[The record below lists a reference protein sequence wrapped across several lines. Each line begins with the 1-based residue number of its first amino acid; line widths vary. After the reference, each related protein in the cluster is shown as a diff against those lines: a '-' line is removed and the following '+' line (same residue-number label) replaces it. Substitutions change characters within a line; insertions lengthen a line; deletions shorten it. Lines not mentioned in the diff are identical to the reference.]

1 MAKPTGSDETMELNM
16 NGKRRSDSQKKA
28 DLAYEKKRLASL
40 KMFGARF
47 NSAELEL
54 IKKAVD
60 VAGSNRD
67 MILDGAKLILNSNK
81 PRY

>member
-1 MAKPTGSDETMELNM
+1 MAEKKS
-16 NGKRRSDSQKKA
+16 RSDSQKKA
-28 DLAYEKKRLASL
+28 DTVYEKKRLASL

-47 NSAELEL
+47 NSEELEL

-67 MILDGAKLILNSNK
+67 LILKGAKIILKTNK
-81 PRY
+81 K

>member
-1 MAKPTGSDETMELNM
+1 M
-16 NGKRRSDSQKKA
+16 NDKRERSDSQKRA
-28 DLAYEKKRLASL
+28 DITYEKKRLASL

-47 NSAELEL
+47 NSEELEL

-67 MILDGAKLILNSNK
+67 LILKGAKIILKTNK
-81 PRY
+81 K

>member
-1 MAKPTGSDETMELNM
+1 MTEKKS
-16 NGKRRSDSQKKA
+16 RSDSQKKA
-28 DLAYEKKRLASL
+28 DTVYEKKRLASL

-47 NSAELEL
+47 NSEELEL

-67 MILDGAKLILNSNK
+67 LILKGAKIILKTNK
-81 PRY
+81 K